1 MAGNPYK
8 NKNVLITGGLGF
20 IGSNLAIKLVELGAK
35 ITLVDVKIKDTGW
48 SLRNIVPIK
57 GKVELKVI
65 NISSPKMIPLVKKS
79 EIIFNLAGV
88 LSHVDAL
95 NDPLR
100 DLEINTVD
108 HLKFLEMCRRN
119 NPKVKIIYSGT
130 RNQYG
135 RISKNPVTETSR
147 FDPIDPNGV
156 SEIASEYYYE
166 LYYKLFGIRFVSIRL
181 CNVFGPRHQM
191 RHSKQGVLNWFIKQI
206 MEGQEIS
213 LMGGGEQVRDC
224 IYIDDLVEALVRVGV
239 SEKVWGEV
247 FNIGSYPLSLKSFVQ
262 KVIKIYGNGKFKIV
276 PFPSDRKSIEIGNY
290 IANYSK
296 LTKFTGWKP
305 RWKFEDAV
313 LETIKFYSGNKKFY
327 F

>member
-1 MAGNPYK
+1 MVGSPYK
-8 NKNVLITGGLGF
+8 NKNLVITGGLGF
-20 IGSNLAIKLVELGAK
+20 IGSNLAIKLFGLGAK
-35 ITLVDVKIKDTGW
+35 ITLVDAKIKDTGW
-48 SLRNIVPIK
+48 NMRNLEPIK
-57 GKVELKVI
+57 GRVKVTAI
-65 NISSPKMIPLVKKS
+65 NISSSKMVTLIKNADF
-79 EIIFNLAGV
+79 IFNLAGV

-95 NDPLR
+95 ANPLN

-108 HLKFLEMCRRN
+108 HLKFLEMCRKYN
-119 NPKVKIIYSGT
+119 TKVKIIYTGT

-135 RISKNPVTETSR
+135 RISKNPVDEKSL

-156 SEIASEYYYE
+156 SEIASELYYH
-166 LYYKLFGIRFVSIRL
+166 LYYKLFGIKFVSIRL

-224 IYIDDLVEALVRVGV
+224 IYVDDLVEALIKVGV
-239 SEKVWGEV
+239 SEKVWGET
-247 FNIGSYPLSLKSFVQ
+247 FNIGCYPLSLKGFVQ
-262 KVIKIYGNGKFKIV
+262 KVIKTYGDGKFKTV
-276 PFPSDRKSIEIGNY
+276 SYPPDRKLIEIGDY

-305 RWKFEDAV
+305 KWKFEDAIM
-313 LETIKFYSGNKKFY
+313 ETIKFYSDNKKFY